1 MGRCNCWEERIEYK
15 PLHNMIGNP
24 DVAIPYGVCL
34 GTKEIDRC
42 DCGGD
47 ESKCDFYPE
56 KRKGAEKKMNTAEMW
71 LKAQEDGKTYI
82 CNDGK
87 TYICNSILYNKKTG
101 LISATSLDPWPI
113 GVFDSIDTLMESQ
126 WSLHQVEIM
135 NKAEAE
141 KKYGIK
147 IVD

>member
-1 MGRCNCWEERIEYK
+1 MGQCNCYNVRIDRIY
-15 PLHNMIGNP
+15 GNE
-24 DVAIPYGVCL
+24 VKYGVCL

-56 KRKGAEKKMNTAEMW
+56 KRKVAQKTLNTAEMW

-82 CNDGK
+82 VKQQTLCYSK
-87 TYICNSILYNKKTG
+87 QRG
-101 LISATSLDPWPI
+101 LFYATNCHSNFNNFTLDKFLSLEW
-113 GVFDSIDTLMESQ
+113 TEMRE
-126 WSLHQVEIM
+126 EIM
-135 NKAEAE
+135 TKAEAE
-141 KKYGIK
+141 KKFGIR